1 MQQILYKDAVY
12 DVLWYNVLTQ
22 AYRSD
27 KWTGYV
33 TVPPGAT
40 GASFRNMLRTTYID
54 LKPRTVAAAKSGGG
68 STGVIVGV
76 VVAAAVV
83 LGVAVVLVR
92 RRRPQQVEA
101 E

>member
-1 MQQILYKDAVY
+1 LYKDAVY
-12 DVLWYNVLTQ
+12 DVLWYNVLIQ

-33 TVPPGAT
+33 TVPPGGK
-40 GASFRNMLRTTYID
+40 GAPFRDMLRTTYID
-54 LKPRTVAAAKSGGG
+54 LKPRTAAVATSGGS
-68 STGVIVGV
+68 STGVIFGV
-76 VVAAAVV
+76 VVAAVVV